1 MKNRLRF
8 AIRFA
13 TAHFLISLAIAITSA
28 ALVFMVWYPGVLAQL
43 TSVTKIY
50 WIVLGVDVTLGPL
63 LTLIVASPKKGLR
76 ERISDF
82 TVIGLIQIAALIYG
96 MSTVYDGRPAYI
108 VYNVDR
114 YDVVAAS
121 DLNKEDLQAA
131 KPEYQ
136 RLPFFGPKLVAAI
149 SPTDPDERNQL
160 TLSSVSGGKDL
171 PELPKYYVPYADVK
185 QTAIDHSFDL
195 SVIREK
201 NPDQL
206 DKLQKAVVATK
217 IPEDQVRALV
227 IKVKNYYMTALI
239 DKRDARLL
247 EILDLKYL
255 DLKPVEAKK
264 D

>member
-13 TAHFLISLAIAITSA
+13 TAHFLISLGIAIVSA
-28 ALVFMVWYPGVLAQL
+28 ALVFMVWYPGVLAKL

-82 TVIGLIQIAALIYG
+82 AVIGLIQIAALIYG
-96 MSTVYDGRPAYI
+96 MSTVFDGRPAYI

-114 YDVVAAS
+114 FDVVAAN
-121 DLNKEDLQAA
+121 DLDEEDIKTA

-136 RLPFFGPKLVAAI
+136 KLSFFGPKLVAAI
-149 SPTDPDERNQL
+149 APSDPDERNKL
-160 TLSSVSGGKDL
+160 TLSSLDGGKDL
-171 PELPKYYVPYADVK
+171 PQLPKYYLDYADVK
-185 QTAIDHSFDL
+185 QAAIDHSLDL
-195 SVIREK
+195 SVVREK

-206 DKLQKAVVATK
+206 DKLQKALTK
-217 IPEDQVRALV
+217 TNIPEEQIRVLI

-239 DKRDARLL
+239 DKRDAHLL
-247 EILDLKYL
+247 EIVDLKSWN
-255 DLKPVEAKK
+255 
-264 D
+264 